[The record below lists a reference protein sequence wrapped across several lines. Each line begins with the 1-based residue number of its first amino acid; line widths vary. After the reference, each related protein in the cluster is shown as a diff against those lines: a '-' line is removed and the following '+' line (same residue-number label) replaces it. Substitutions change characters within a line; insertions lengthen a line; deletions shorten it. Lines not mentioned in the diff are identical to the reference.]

1 MLGMGCGVQA
11 VTPGRRRD
19 RPPHGLYRDP
29 RFGLAAPCQEPAGI
43 WTTGAG
49 TSSTHS
55 QLDSGEV
62 WGWRRLLNLSSGK
75 RKTLAL
81 LCQRVLAAGVCV
93 QLPLRPVCT
102 TMPKGQL
109 LKSLWQLGTPRACS
123 RGGLDP
129 PSSSSHGVGARFS
142 CAGTPHP
149 GSGGPGCSLLLCLL
163 GRLRA
168 EPPAHRSHRPR
179 CRGVRDG
186 AVPCAPREM
195 CQRARSPLAATWLRS
210 LHSCSLSAFR
220 CIPCLC
226 HEYLIPDKQE
236 RPCGHLR
243 VPAEPCSGGRPVSPS
258 CGGETLPGLGREP
271 VARPGFEPGG
281 PDPSLGLCP

>member
-11 VTPGRRRD
+11 VTPVRRRD
-19 RPPHGLYRDP
+19 RSPHGLCRDP

-49 TSSTHS
+49 TSSTYS

-75 RKTLAL
+75 RKALAL

-102 TMPKGQL
+102 RMPKGQL
-109 LKSLWQLGTPRACS
+109 FKSLWQLGAPESAAGVVWTP
-123 RGGLDP
+123 P
-129 PSSSSHGVGARFS
+129 SSSHGVGARFS
-142 CAGTPHP
+142 RAGIPHP
-149 GSGGPGCSLLLCLL
+149 GSGGPGCSSLLCLL

-168 EPPAHRSHRPR
+168 EPPAHHSHRPR

-186 AVPCAPREM
+186 AVPCAP
-195 CQRARSPLAATWLRS
+195 PG
-210 LHSCSLSAFR
+210 
-220 CIPCLC
+220 
-226 HEYLIPDKQE
+226 D
-236 RPCGHLR
+236 
-243 VPAEPCSGGRPVSPS
+243 VPAGSVAPRRDMAPVPSLLLCKCLSLYPVSVP
-258 CGGETLPGLGREP
+258 
-271 VARPGFEPGG
+271 
-281 PDPSLGLCP
+281 